1 MKPTMLTMSIAIICA
16 APALATREP
25 TVPPVYYLIDYGPGH
40 IDNPEYVAWIA
51 ELPPDLLHFGKDVPM
66 THLYGPIA
74 AVGGE
79 NQAHGR
85 NREDIRRLTPEEV
98 VERMAAL
105 RRMTDA
111 LHAAGVGM
119 IMPYT
124 SSITYVGDPDTR
136 EGIFDF
142 YDHWDE
148 YAQFGLGPRPV
159 RDPLEWMAVK
169 ADGSPHTF
177 GAELKPAYYAG
188 LSRYVAAVE
197 CPDWRYW
204 LQHVHRLIAE
214 VGYDG
219 AFPDNTSPINDYSA
233 FALAAWHDYLAAK
246 FTPAQI
252 RELFGAESADRAPLP
267 VERGGIAWVEAQRFW
282 RVSIARHAEA
292 LRAGGRVAN
301 PDFLLFP
308 NLGGATHL
316 ADYLPGKVDY
326 YMSEGGAGLE
336 GTGCTVTRIIGEV
349 FVRDIHDNILEYVY
363 GRDVPGDLRT
373 MLLKLGPSDASRKL
387 ALAEAAAFG
396 SGAYNGV
403 RPNSRDVQAPYI
415 RFLRERANLYTRKVS
430 LARVAMPFFPMRDF
444 YGSRHSGT
452 MRQLFTRL
460 SELQVPCDLF
470 SETGFDP
477 QVLATYDLLI
487 LPQMDYFSD
496 EHLAAVEAFARGGG
510 TVLTI
515 GDFATCDE
523 LMRPRA
529 NVSWLPPADGEATLG
544 AGLVIRRELLPTTSE
559 LLALLG
565 RVEETRLVVEEG
577 RGERTLLRSSAY
589 ADADEVIVHLLNYS
603 VPIQP
608 GPEVVPQRDIRVRA
622 PLPEGATVAGVTL
635 LTPEGQDATVE
646 YEVRAGACWFT
657 VPEVEIY
664 VVARVALG

>member
-1 MKPTMLTMSIAIICA
+1 M
-16 APALATREP
+16 
-25 TVPPVYYLIDYGPGH
+25 
-40 IDNPEYVAWIA
+40 
-51 ELPPDLLHFGKDVPM
+51 
-66 THLYGPIA
+66 
-74 AVGGE
+74 
-79 NQAHGR
+79 
-85 NREDIRRLTPEEV
+85 
-98 VERMAAL
+98 
-105 RRMTDA
+105 
-111 LHAAGVGM
+111 
-119 IMPYT
+119 
-124 SSITYVGDPDTR
+124 
-136 EGIFDF
+136 
-142 YDHWDE
+142 
-148 YAQFGLGPRPV
+148 
-159 RDPLEWMAVK
+159 
-169 ADGSPHTF
+169 
-177 GAELKPAYYAG
+177 
-188 LSRYVAAVE
+188 
-197 CPDWRYW
+197 
-204 LQHVHRLIAE
+204 
-214 VGYDG
+214 
-219 AFPDNTSPINDYSA
+219 
-233 FALAAWHDYLAAK
+233 
-246 FTPAQI
+246 
-252 RELFGAESADRAPLP
+252 
-267 VERGGIAWVEAQRFW
+267 
-282 RVSIARHAEA
+282 
-292 LRAGGRVAN
+292 
-301 PDFLLFP
+301 
-308 NLGGATHL
+308 
-316 ADYLPGKVDY
+316 
-326 YMSEGGAGLE
+326 
-336 GTGCTVTRIIGEV
+336 
-349 FVRDIHDNILEYVY
+349 RDIHDNILEYVY

-415 RFLRERANLYTRKVS
+415 RFLRERANLYDRKVS

-444 YGSRHSGT
+444 YAAALGHHASTLHAPERA
-452 MRQLFTRL
+452 
-460 SELQVPCDLF
+460 QVPCDLF

-496 EHLAAVEAFARGGG
+496 EHLAAVAAFAGGGG

-523 LMRPRA
+523 LMRPRV

-635 LTPEGQDATVE
+635 LTPEGQEATVE

-664 VVARVALG
+664 GWRGWRWGEAGPCAV